1 MNSSSDTG
9 KTAHARTQFA
19 WISVLLLFVSLI
31 APIAQAPII
40 GTINVFGL
48 GGTAYWLLGLAVA
61 AGAAALAKLYRLLL
75 VPGLLVIAI
84 ALFYMYLLERAKADL
99 VRSTAGDGV
108 GALIATLA
116 SASVHIQW
124 GLPLLMLS
132 GVTLIVAGMLRNDA
146 NSFWELIEVNQ
157 IQFIEGA
164 VGLTVLLFTVAALP
178 SMLRHELPRNS
189 LNANEELARRVTAAI
204 VNNNMRPVEEDFGVT
219 LRPELENATKVGRL
233 SQDLNELGAFRSI
246 TEDTPTGAAPP
257 YHHFQVR
264 FERGTWLEDITYDA
278 KGKIFSFHVHAPAQ
292 QL

>member
-1 MNSSSDTG
+1 MIGSSDTA
-9 KTAHARTQFA
+9 KTARARTQFA
-19 WISVLLLFVSLI
+19 WISVLLLFISLI

-99 VRSTAGDGV
+99 VRSTAGDGL
-108 GALIATLA
+108 GALIGAVA
-116 SASVHIQW
+116 SASVHVQW

-132 GVTLIVAGMLRNDA
+132 GVALIVAGMLRNDA
-146 NSFWELIEVNQ
+146 NSLWELVEVNR

-164 VGLTVLLFTVAALP
+164 IGLTVLLFAVAALP
-178 SMLRHELPRNS
+178 SMLRYESPRNS

-204 VNNNMRPVEEDFGVT
+204 VNNNMKPVEQDFGVT
-219 LRPELENATKVGRL
+219 LRPELRNAAKVAVL

-246 TEDTPTGAAPP
+246 TEDTPTSAAPR

-264 FERGTWLEDITYDA
+264 FERGTWEEDITYDPE
-278 KGKIFSFHVHAPAQ
+278 GKISSFHVHAPPQ
-292 QL
+292 QP